1 MGSDQ
6 THAEKVLG
14 DWKMS
19 NLENVS
25 SEEELLRL
33 RNDSK
38 ISEAEYKQLQ
48 SAMQGYS
55 TPESRASANSHACP
69 LTKELCAFRK
79 RVLLTAFVICLTGL
93 PIGLVLN
100 LPFVW
105 GLSILGLIVVPVKWH
120 LINKKQSSSG

>member
-1 MGSDQ
+1 
-6 THAEKVLG
+6 
-14 DWKMS
+14 MS

-38 ISEAEYKQLQ
+38 ISEAEYEQLHAVLQ
-48 SAMQGYS
+48 SPSA
-55 TPESRASANSHACP
+55 PEARASTNSHACP
-69 LTKELCAFRK
+69 LTEELCAFRK
-79 RVLLTAFVICLTGL
+79 RVLLTGFVICLIGL
-93 PIGLVLN
+93 PTGLVLD
-100 LPFVW
+100 LPLVW